1 MSILAILI
9 IVVLYPVVG
18 FAFAFIFNR
27 NNVIDDELDYAVVV
41 VLWPLAMLIYAV
53 IYAVRTLEAW
63 RDS

>member
-9 IVVLYPVVG
+9 IVVLYLVVG
-18 FAFAFIFNR
+18 FAFAFIFDR
-27 NNVIDDELDYAVVV
+27 NNVIDDEVDYAVVV

-53 IYAVRTLEAW
+53 IYAVRTIEAW